1 MRYNYIIVRTA
12 EIRQKKRLNWGVE
25 SLKLSQ
31 VLVRVESNVSRY
43 RHNFFI
49 FSVIYQILRLCALH
63 KSVTKISWVEY
74 ISVVEFRLSLRYSNM
89 EGKFCNLLYYHLIRQ
104 ICNCEEP
111 INLKMF
117 QIIRKNWAKSLFF

>member
-1 MRYNYIIVRTA
+1 MSYNYITIRTA

-31 VLVRVESNVSRY
+31 VLVRVESSVSRY

-49 FSVIYQILRLCALH
+49 FSVIYQILRLCAIH

-89 EGKFCNLLYYHLIRQ
+89 EGKFCKLLYYHSIRQ

-117 QIIRKNWAKSLFF
+117 QIIRKNWAKSQFF